1 MNYKKYNI
9 LSKKL
14 HFRLIK
20 EIKLQ
25 YYKLIQDIS
34 YSKSEQ
40 KCFIHLKILK
50 LVTLHYHISIK
61 TMNLK
66 QLRNVLEI
74 FEEKYGDISKEYQ
87 SLFKHINKIL
97 MDPLRKIREHQLYLL
112 YDVKIVKH
120 IQNITGKLEGE
131 HLPEILPPIKI
142 V

>member
-14 HFRLIK
+14 HFHLTK

-25 YYKLIQDIS
+25 YHKLIQDIS
-34 YSKSEQ
+34 YSQSEY
-40 KCFIHLKILK
+40 LKILK

-61 TMNLK
+61 TMDLK

-74 FEEKYGDISKEYQ
+74 FEEKYGDISREYQ
-87 SLFKHINKIL
+87 SVFQQIKKIL

-112 YDVKIVKH
+112 YDEELVKH
-120 IQNITGKLEGE
+120 IQNIASKLEGQ
-131 HLPEILPPIKI
+131 HLTEILPPIKT

>member
-1 MNYKKYNI
+1 
-9 LSKKL
+9 
-14 HFRLIK
+14 
-20 EIKLQ
+20 
-25 YYKLIQDIS
+25 
-34 YSKSEQ
+34 
-40 KCFIHLKILK
+40 
-50 LVTLHYHISIK
+50 
-61 TMNLK
+61 MNLK